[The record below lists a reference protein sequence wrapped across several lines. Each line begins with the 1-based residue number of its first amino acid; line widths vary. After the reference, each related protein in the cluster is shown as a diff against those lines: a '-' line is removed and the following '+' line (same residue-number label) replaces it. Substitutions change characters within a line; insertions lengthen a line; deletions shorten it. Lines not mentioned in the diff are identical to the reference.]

1 MFNNTIRVITKLPNT
16 EQTTLNAKKSMKITK
31 GQSEYMYIVDVK
43 NKGYHIYR

>member
-1 MFNNTIRVITKLPNT
+1 
-16 EQTTLNAKKSMKITK
+16 MKIPK